1 MLKWTFKF
9 TSWPSVP
16 NFLFVVLMEVLH
28 TAGLAILCFMALP
41 HLDSVSALLLT
52 ASLAV
57 VPACLLLLSRRGFTV
72 ILRLTLLYNMLLFRL
87 QENNERKFLLFWRGI
102 QDEEEK
108 ESKNTQV
115 KDDPGQSVRE
125 GRSVFTN
132 CLLLVDLLAV
142 LSQVSGAVVWCV
154 LQYLDTEHQLD
165 MQHPYPWSL
174 PVAVILTSFG
184 WWENFTEED
193 SWTSLGRFLWRM
205 RKEMLVKEVKIKKKK
220 SEYEDDPED
229 EYEIVKKP
237 GTRHRVYTLVI
248 PIKLVTFYISMILIT
263 VHTHIIQSPSQL
275 TEFFTQSFGNH
286 TYKVSTV
293 QMGEI
298 GGDYN
303 DGVFEDQFYLL
314 NDATKHAALVLLVQI
329 FSGYL
334 AYFAV
339 KFASKVWI
347 QSFSFAFPI
356 SLALPFTLLVVETMC
371 GARAGD
377 KCAFQTSSSFNIP
390 NRLFFECPAMG
401 DYFAY
406 FWNNHTGIAVFWF
419 LSYLWINLHIW
430 YPKSPRLAKGEQLFC
445 TPWYEGLFVEQS
457 LVMNRRADGQKEGV
471 DDKDDEEDI
480 KRSEYVFIED
490 DRASSMK
497 SSVKKSDAVTR
508 IYACATMWH
517 EEEDEMM
524 EMLKSIFRIGK
535 CTFN

>member
-1 MLKWTFKF
+1 
-9 TSWPSVP
+9 
-16 NFLFVVLMEVLH
+16 
-28 TAGLAILCFMALP
+28 
-41 HLDSVSALLLT
+41 
-52 ASLAV
+52 
-57 VPACLLLLSRRGFTV
+57 
-72 ILRLTLLYNMLLFRL
+72 MLLFRL

-165 MQHPYPWSL
+165 IQHPYPWSL

-263 VHTHIIQSPSQL
+263 VHTQIIQSPSQL

-286 TYKVSTV
+286 TYKVATV

-329 FSGYL
+329 FSAYL

-535 CTFN
+535 CTFH

>member
-1 MLKWTFKF
+1 
-9 TSWPSVP
+9 
-16 NFLFVVLMEVLH
+16 
-28 TAGLAILCFMALP
+28 
-41 HLDSVSALLLT
+41 
-52 ASLAV
+52 
-57 VPACLLLLSRRGFTV
+57 
-72 ILRLTLLYNMLLFRL
+72 MLLFRL

-286 TYKVSTV
+286 TYKVATV

-329 FSGYL
+329 FSAYF